1 MGKIIQKIIKLMP
14 LVLFFMLIF
23 VDRED
28 KIEVFGVLFLL
39 FTYTIILVSRI
50 LYAKKVWHKEFNDE
64 NYAKDESILK
74 MKDLIKK
81 FDKSFALF
89 FSFAAKFSCAS
100 ASLSVIP
107 KSSKRS
113 GSAFDT
119 PRIRRLKES
128 LTSLPRIK
136 EAFFAPSA
144 NPSICFGFNP
154 AATPIAA
161 A

>member
-28 KIEVFGVLFLL
+28 KIQVLGFLFLL

-64 NYAKDESILK
+64 NYAKDENILK

-81 FDKSFALF
+81 FDK
-89 FSFAAKFSCAS
+89 
-100 ASLSVIP
+100 
-107 KSSKRS
+107 
-113 GSAFDT
+113 
-119 PRIRRLKES
+119 
-128 LTSLPRIK
+128 
-136 EAFFAPSA
+136 
-144 NPSICFGFNP
+144 
-154 AATPIAA
+154 
-161 A
+161 

>member
-28 KIEVFGVLFLL
+28 KIQVFGFLFLL

-74 MKDLIKK
+74 MKDLIKNLINEDFK
-81 FDKSFALF
+81 KKGNFYEKYR
-89 FSFAAKFSCAS
+89 
-100 ASLSVIP
+100 P
-107 KSSKRS
+107 
-113 GSAFDT
+113 
-119 PRIRRLKES
+119 
-128 LTSLPRIK
+128 
-136 EAFFAPSA
+136 
-144 NPSICFGFNP
+144 
-154 AATPIAA
+154 
-161 A
+161 